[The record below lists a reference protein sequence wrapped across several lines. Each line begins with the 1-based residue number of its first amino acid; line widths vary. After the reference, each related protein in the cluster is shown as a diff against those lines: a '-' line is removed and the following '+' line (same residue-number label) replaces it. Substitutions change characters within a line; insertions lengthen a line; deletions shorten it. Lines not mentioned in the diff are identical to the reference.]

1 MIYKTTGG
9 KKITQQIHVSVAAKI
24 NPSLFITFFYKIKG
38 NISNNQARRGSGEVR
53 CKKNFP
59 ENTPH
64 QSKKGEG
71 LSFF

>member
-24 NPSLFITFFYKIKG
+24 NPSLFITFFYKING

-59 ENTPH
+59 EIYTSPIKKPH
-64 QSKKGEG
+64 G
-71 LSFF
+71 